1 MSSQV
6 IIPSD
11 IEPLFSSPVA
21 IIGHGV
27 SGQAMGG
34 LVSRIG
40 AHCAYYDT
48 KSRSAIHE
56 FTAETAA
63 KHKLV
68 LFSPGFEIN
77 HPWLEIARKAGCVVM
92 GETEF
97 GSRFWNGKLYCVTGS
112 NGKTT
117 TTELLVS
124 AFNASGMPAFG
135 VGNIGRPLSD
145 IALRAECEG
154 KIAVC
159 ETSSFQAESVDK
171 LRADGL
177 IWLNLYDNH
186 LDRHGSMKAYF
197 EAKWR
202 LVERLRAHVL
212 VVGESVAKFADE
224 FGYRLP
230 DYAHIVGTKDSDP
243 WPMPRTCAYCVR
255 KQAENLLLVRRFWA
269 ELGLNSEILRKSAEN
284 LEPLP
289 FRMNLLP
296 GPDGITF
303 WNDSKA
309 TNYAACFGALEN
321 FQDKVVW
328 IGGGKNRG
336 ENPETLAVGLAP
348 RVKVAILT
356 GETAPALR
364 ECLASRGVPTQCV
377 PSLADAVLAARHA
390 ASPGDNVLFSP
401 AHSSHDAYRD
411 YMERGRHFESLVARL
426 GDPAARLPNSDSS
439 KNSSVH

>member
-1 MSSQV
+1 MSSPLT
-6 IIPSD
+6 IPAD
-11 IEPLFSSPVA
+11 IQPLLDTPVA
-21 IIGHGV
+21 VIGHGV
-27 SGQAMGG
+27 SGQAIGG

-40 AHCAYYDT
+40 AHCAYYDL
-48 KSRSAIHE
+48 KSRSASHE
-56 FTAETAA
+56 FNAAIAA

-68 LFSPGFEIN
+68 VFSPGFEID
-77 HPWLEIARKAGCVVM
+77 HPWLEIARKAGCVTM
-92 GETEF
+92 GEMEF
-97 GSRFWNGKLYCVTGS
+97 GARFWDGKLYCVTGS

-124 AFNASGMPAFG
+124 AFNASGISAFG

-145 IALRAECEG
+145 IALRAECAG
-154 KIAVC
+154 KTAIC
-159 ETSSFQAESVDK
+159 ETSSFQAESADSLK
-171 LRADGL
+171 IDGL

-197 EAKWR
+197 AAKWK
-202 LVERLRAHVL
+202 LVERLRAPVL
-212 VVGESVAKFADE
+212 VIGESVAKFADE
-224 FGYRLP
+224 FGYKLP
-230 DYAHIVGTKDSDP
+230 DYAQVVGPGSMEP
-243 WPMPRTCAYCVR
+243 WPMPRTSAYNVL
-255 KQAENLLLVRRFWA
+255 KQAENLLLARSFWTR
-269 ELGLNSEILRKSAEN
+269 LGMNSEILRKCAEN

-321 FQDKVVW
+321 FKDKVVW

-336 ENPETLAVGLAP
+336 ENPETLATGLAP

-356 GETAPALR
+356 GETAYALR
-364 ECLASRGVPTQCV
+364 DCLARKGVPTKCV
-377 PSLADAVLAARHA
+377 PSLADAVLVARHA

-439 KNSSVH
+439 KNSSGH

>member
-1 MSSQV
+1 MSDQV
-6 IIPSD
+6 VIPSD
-11 IEPLFSSPVA
+11 IEPLLSTPVA
-21 IIGHGV
+21 VIGHGV
-27 SGQAMGG
+27 SGQAIGG

-40 AHCAYYDT
+40 AHCTYYDA

-56 FTAETAA
+56 FTAEVAS

-68 LFSPGFEIN
+68 IFSPGFEID
-77 HPWLEIARKAGCVVM
+77 HPWLETARKAGCVVM
-92 GETEF
+92 GEMEF
-97 GSRFWNGKLYCVTGS
+97 GARFWKGKLYCVTGS

-124 AFNASGMPAFG
+124 SFNAAGTAAFG

-159 ETSSFQAESVDK
+159 ETSSFQSESADK
-171 LRADGL
+171 LRIDGL

-197 EAKWR
+197 AAKWK
-202 LVERLRAHVL
+202 LVERLNSPVL

-224 FGYRLP
+224 FGYKLP
-230 DYAHIVGTKDSDP
+230 SYTRVVGPKSFES
-243 WPMPRTCAYCVR
+243 WPMPHTSAYYVR
-255 KQAENLLLVRRFWA
+255 KQAENLLLVRSFWS
-269 ELGLNSEILRKSAEN
+269 ELGLDSEILRKSAEN

-321 FQDKVVW
+321 FKDKVVW
-328 IGGGKNRG
+328 IGGDKNRD
-336 ENPETLAVGLAP
+336 ENPETLAAGLAP

-356 GETAPALR
+356 GETALALR
-364 ECLASRGVPTQCV
+364 ECLARRGVPVQCV
-377 PSLADAVLAARHA
+377 SSLADAVLAARHA
-390 ASPGDNVLFSP
+390 AQPGDNVLFSP

-411 YMERGRHFESLVARL
+411 YMERGRHFESIVARL